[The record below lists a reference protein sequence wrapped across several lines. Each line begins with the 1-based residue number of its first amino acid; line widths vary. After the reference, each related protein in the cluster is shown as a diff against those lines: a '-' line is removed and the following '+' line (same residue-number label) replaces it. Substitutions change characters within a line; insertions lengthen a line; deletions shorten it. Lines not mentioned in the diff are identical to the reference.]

1 MRLALDIGSSED
13 MIHSIITC
21 IWAEALRTK
30 EGFSAILSREITH
43 INSKFP
49 PANLKKN
56 ILHNV
61 LSYNVLNF

>member
-30 EGFSAILSREITH
+30 EGFSAIRSKEITH